1 VGRIDGGGDDDAGD
15 DDADDDEVIMV
26 VIATGSVCIHVG
38 TYSEM
43 TTVEAPGKCSGRRY
57 IVFCTVLSYRGSYRG

>member
-1 VGRIDGGGDDDAGD
+1 MGRIDGGGDDDA
-15 DDADDDEVIMV
+15 ADDDEVIMV

-43 TTVEAPGKCSGRRY
+43 TTAYG
-57 IVFCTVLSYRGSYRG
+57 